1 MHLHV
6 LAVNW
11 KQSRLHG
18 LFSDIMARIHGLFH
32 PQKRHNI
39 WGLEAQNICP
49 WPGETC
55 RISLKIIQE
64 LKDTGSVLSW
74 HPLFILNPTLTNKTS
89 FWHHVFWG
97 MHYFF
102 FEIPTFIFQWT
113 ESCWKSYLWKFCIHW
128 HGQSLKTTDK
138 KTHEK
143 KWVMTQPISNPNILG
158 MNICLLRLGSSIS

>member
-102 FEIPTFIFQWT
+102 LRYPPLYFNEQNPVGNRTFGSFASIDMVSRSKPPTKKPMRRS
-113 ESCWKSYLWKFCIHW
+113 ESWPN
-128 HGQSLKTTDK
+128 QSA
-138 KTHEK
+138 
-143 KWVMTQPISNPNILG
+143 ILT
-158 MNICLLRLGSSIS
+158 S

>member
-55 RISLKIIQE
+55 RTSLKIIQE

-102 FEIPTFIFQWT
+102 WDTHLYISMNRILLEIVPLEVLHPLTWSVAQNHRQKNPWEVSHDPTNQ
-113 ESCWKSYLWKFCIHW
+113 
-128 HGQSLKTTDK
+128 QS
-138 KTHEK
+138 
-143 KWVMTQPISNPNILG
+143 
-158 MNICLLRLGSSIS
+158 